1 MMFFND
7 KLQVTVWKI
16 NLKEKLSKQYPE
28 VREQLY

>member
-7 KLQVTVWKI
+7 KFQVTVWKI